1 MRLFISRSYLR
12 LVIGAAAF
20 TALTAF
26 GQSNWTTG
34 VLTVPNAVA
43 ATNFYS
49 INIDISAGGKLP
61 NFQFLTSTGTSTGTY
76 AAQIYSGTGTGGI
89 TTRNNGTAPTTMGPF
104 LYTVKSAIVFAAIN
118 GAPTGATSPPGGGA
132 WYRPFYWAITYNST
146 TGNSSQLIV
155 GKFDQTTGQA
165 LGFEGNPVDPATGLA
180 TTAPTYYSVDKTLTN
195 DTAGPLR
202 VVITQTKPDGTKT
215 VTSGNLMPGEST
227 ILHVESATQDTV
239 AAEAFTNSPL
249 YANIEGED
257 VPVEQS
263 VANAP
268 TGYAVETM
276 TAHWIPKASI
286 VDTPTPVGTSVLKA
300 PTAQGTVNNTQVST
314 ATTGATSQD
323 ISKLSTDI
331 KSNIDRNTANQLALG
346 TMAHTDATNALS
358 KLGNIDKQFGDN
370 GGVAGGIGSG
380 GASNSGTVDG
390 VAGTGTFQALL
401 GLPGKLSTV
410 ASDLGNLA
418 GKAMTGPGA
427 QGPAS
432 FNFSWTMNGSART
445 VDVDSFL
452 SKFYWV
458 RVIFLGLITW
468 GFLWSMIKTTKHAF
482 A

>member
-1 MRLFISRSYLR
+1 MRLFIPRSCLR

-20 TALTAF
+20 AALTCY
-26 GQSNWTTG
+26 GQNWTTG
-34 VLTVPNAVA
+34 VLSVPNASA

-49 INIDISAGGKLP
+49 INIDISAGNKLP
-61 NFQFLTSTGTSTGTY
+61 NNQFVTLTGTVSGTY
-76 AAQIYSGTGTGGI
+76 ASKIYPGTGTGGI
-89 TTRNNGTAPTTMGPF
+89 TTRNAGTAPTSLGPF
-104 LYTVKSAIVFAAIN
+104 LYTVKSAQVYMAQDSALTTLY
-118 GAPTGATSPPGGGA
+118 GSPPGGGY
-132 WYRPFYWAITYNST
+132 WYRPFYWVITYNSS

-155 GKFDQTTGQA
+155 GKFDQTTGAA

-180 TTAPTYYSVDKTLTN
+180 TTAPTYYSVDKTLSN

-202 VVITQTKPDGTKT
+202 VVITWTKPDGTKT

-239 AAEAFTNSPL
+239 SAEGFTNTPL

-268 TGYAVETM
+268 TGYAVQTM
-276 TAHWIPKASI
+276 TAHWIPKALI
-286 VDTPTPVGTSVLKA
+286 VDTPTPVGSSVLKP
-300 PTAQGTVNNTQVST
+300 PTAQGSTTNTQIST

-323 ISKLSTDI
+323 ITKLANDNKANS
-331 KSNIDRNTANQLALG
+331 DRIAANALALG
-346 TMAHTDATNALS
+346 ATAHNDANNMLN

-370 GGVAGGIGSG
+370 GGVTGGIGAG
-380 GASNSGTVDG
+380 GVSNAGTVDA
-390 VAGTGTFQALL
+390 VAGTGTFTALL
-401 GLPGKLSTV
+401 GLPSKLSTV

-418 GKAMTGPGA
+418 SKAMTGPGA

-432 FNFSWTMNGSART
+432 FNFAWTMNGSSRT